1 MSRVS
6 AEDPSCGKD
15 LMHECHP
22 ALRPRSE
29 RRLAGRWIFACLCL
43 TASCAILFDNV
54 PAQVMGDE
62 AELTRLRNKAEDAM
76 AADDPDGAA
85 MMMGRAALLSAQ
97 MAKKREGISGV
108 VSRRMES
115 LFRSQEHTYRA
126 MSLFRRAGNQLP
138 ASSGVCGSLSLA
150 LTSLR
155 QAAEPIGD
163 LPSPPPTPR
172 LPEDVAQLTET
183 VETWMTVVASMI
195 AEYQCP

>member
-1 MSRVS
+1 MPER
-6 AEDPSCGKD
+6 
-15 LMHECHP
+15 HP
-22 ALRPRSE
+22 TLRPRSE
-29 RRLAGRWIFACLCL
+29 RHPAGPWILACLCL
-43 TASCAILFDNV
+43 AASCATLFDSV
-54 PAQVMGDE
+54 SAQVMGDD

-76 AADDPDGAA
+76 AGDDPDGAA

-97 MAKKREGISGV
+97 MARKREGISGV

-150 LTSLR
+150 LASLR

-172 LPEDVAQLTET
+172 LPEDVAQLTESVGTWKT
-183 VETWMTVVASMI
+183 VIESMI

>member
-1 MSRVS
+1 
-6 AEDPSCGKD
+6 
-15 LMHECHP
+15 MHECHP

-29 RRLAGRWIFACLCL
+29 RRLAGRWILACLCL
-43 TASCAILFDNV
+43 TAFCAILFDSV

-62 AELTRLRNKAEDAM
+62 AELTRLRNKAEEAM

-97 MAKKREGISGV
+97 MARKREGISGL

-150 LTSLR
+150 LASLR

-183 VETWMTVVASMI
+183 VETWKTVVASMI